1 VNAIALIDE
10 LRSHGAELALDGS
23 QLVVRGSG
31 EPLPGH
37 LLQELKEHRAE
48 LLITLG
54 LSLDQTVASILASL
68 RPHLSLALRGLPDSQ
83 LLALVN
89 WNIITAWETAVRK
102 ANGYDRTASP

>member
-31 EPLPGH
+31 EPLSGH

-48 LLITLG
+48 LLIALG
-54 LSLDQTVASILASL
+54 LPLDQTVASILASL
-68 RPHLSLALRGLPDSQ
+68 RPHLSPALRRLPDSQ

-89 WNIITAWETAVRK
+89 WNIITAWEAAVRR
-102 ANGYDRTASP
+102 ACG